1 MKKCFL
7 TNLLL
12 TVAACALACGGD
24 WGTHNW
30 YMFSMYPHYGGS
42 PAYEKQIENFW
53 KQYEGSNSEYFYFY
67 RNDMLELAKKK
78 GDQEMVTYIEK
89 LNRYLEISDQLR
101 ETWSYPTEQQL
112 AERRRTLTSLASS
125 ADTYRGTRLKAQYQL
140 LAMRANMVL
149 GRYDVNKTLW
159 ETRAK
164 KMPAS
169 AWRDMMYN
177 IYANALLHTGQRK
190 QAWNIYAEQGDI
202 VSLRWSVRK
211 YRDIAGIQSI
221 VNEDPNAPVL
231 RYLVQNFVN
240 DAQETLDWGEDADN
254 EILKET
260 DNRVVVKQEVDRFY
274 QLAERIISQKQS
286 QEPALWRAA
295 TAMLHHLQGDYNKA
309 YAEAD
314 AAMTMAGTDRM
325 HDNARCIRLLAA
337 AAGAVADNQLNSML
351 VNELAWLDQQEKAQS
366 KDDCYYGNARDRI
379 LTQELRRRYERN
391 GQENM
396 ALAMIAMYDASPDR
410 YYNEDV
416 PIENRVNPAN
426 WSTDLFWALD
436 TMTVEQIESYV
447 SFINK
452 QPANDFERYVQKRI
466 YRNPEY
472 FNDIIGTRLLS
483 QGRFAQAIPYL
494 EKVSYGFIEKQ
505 NISWYMSHR
514 DYTKPAWIVKQNG
527 DDEDGP
533 DKGPITTNKKL
544 DFCRD
549 IIQLQNLHPLQN
561 GEERLKTAYRLATLY
576 FQASHKG
583 DCWFLSQYGS
593 GTYPL
598 DNDLDKGRTDLTL
611 NAIRYLEQSSK
622 STDFNMQQESLYALA
637 YIPTDS
643 WADYDWDHERLRVNP
658 DSRQYKAY
666 AQLDDFAKKNA
677 GRVASY
683 ITKCDILKEFRKA
696 R

>member
-24 WGTHNW
+24 PGTHNW

-53 KQYEGSNSEYFYFY
+53 KEYEGVNAEYYYFY
-67 RNDMLELAKKK
+67 RSGMLEIAKKK
-78 GDQEMVTYIEK
+78 GDQEMVTYLEK
-89 LNRYLEISDQLR
+89 LNRYLDISDQVR

-140 LAMRANMVL
+140 LAMRANMVM

-164 KMPAS
+164 NMPAS
-169 AWRDMMYN
+169 AWRDKMYN

-202 VSLRWSVRK
+202 LSLRWSVRK
-211 YRDIAGIQSI
+211 FRDIAGIQSI

-240 DAQETLDWGEDADN
+240 DAQETLDWGENADD
-254 EILKET
+254 EYMKET
-260 DNRVVVKQEVDRFY
+260 GNRVVVKQEVDRFF
-274 QLAERIISQKQS
+274 QLADRIISQQQS
-286 QEPALWRAA
+286 REPALWRAA

-314 AAMTMAGTDRM
+314 AAMKMAGTDRM

-337 AAGAVADNQLNSML
+337 AAGAVDDNQLNSML
-351 VNELAWLDQQEKAQS
+351 VNELAWLDQQKKAQVE
-366 KDDCYYGNARDRI
+366 DDCYYSNARDRI
-379 LTQELRRRYERN
+379 LTQELHRRYKRN

-410 YYNEDV
+410 YYYEGGQNEDKV
-416 PIENRVNPAN
+416 SPAN

-447 SFINK
+447 GFINK
-452 QPANDFERYVQKRI
+452 QPANDFERYVHNHI

-472 FNDIIGTRLLS
+472 FYDIIGTRLLG
-483 QGRFAQAIPYL
+483 QGRFTQAIPYL

-533 DKGPITTNKKL
+533 GNGHITTNKKL
-544 DFCRD
+544 DFCHE

-583 DCWFLSQYGS
+583 DCWFLGQYGS

-598 DNDLDKGRTDLTL
+598 DNDLDEGRADLTL
-611 NAIRYLEQSSK
+611 NAINYLEQSSK
-622 STDFNMQQESLYALA
+622 STDFNMQQESIYALA

-643 WADYDWDHERLRVNP
+643 WAEYDWYNETLTPRP
-658 DSRQYKAY
+658 QSRQYAAY
-666 AQLDDFAKKNA
+666 AKLDDFARKN
-677 GRVASY
+677 GSRVAQY
-683 ITKCDILKEFRKA
+683 ITKCDILKEFRKY